1 MSNVLGYD
9 VCGVKS
15 EWYFNDAGY
24 EVRASCTHRQDHTGA
39 HSWQEAWDAAEKEDL
54 DIDGDAET
62 GDLDPDQEVAQEILT
77 EAQEAY
83 DGGRIELIQTTSEG
97 RVELVLAA
105 DPHIEEAAGTPGDA
119 NLTADEQIRAMKA
132 LLLDAYSI
140 KIPLHAARKLG
151 PDRLRF
157 LVGMCAGAW
166 SGEAGPHYIS
176 GTEGRDLS

>member
-24 EVRASCTHRQDHTGA
+24 EVRASCTHKRHDTGA
-39 HSWQEAWDAAEKEDL
+39 HSWQATVDAAEKEDL
-54 DIDGDAET
+54 DDY
-62 GDLDPDQEVAQEILT
+62 DPDAVDPDEEAEPDADQEAAQSIIN
-77 EAQEAY
+77 EAQRAS
-83 DGGRIELIQTTSEG
+83 DALPS
-97 RVELVLAA
+97 A
-105 DPHIEEAAGTPGDA
+105 DVT
-119 NLTADEQIRAMKA
+119 LTADEQIRAMKA

-166 SGEAGPHYIS
+166 SGGAGPHYIS